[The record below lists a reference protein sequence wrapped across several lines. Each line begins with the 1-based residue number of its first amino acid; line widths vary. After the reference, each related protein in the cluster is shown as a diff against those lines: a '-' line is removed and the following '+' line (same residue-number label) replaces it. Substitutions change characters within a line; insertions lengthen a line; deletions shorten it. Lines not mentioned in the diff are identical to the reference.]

1 MNGIRGYHCICDKG
15 FTGSICEVVIPT
27 VPTNHSSSN
36 GTTNQPISIVESTT
50 NGTVNT
56 TLTTAATTTTKHTTK
71 NESMGR

>member
-1 MNGIRGYHCICDKG
+1 MNGIRGYHCICEKG

-36 GTTNQPISIVESTT
+36 VTTNQPINTIDSTT

-56 TLTTAATTTTKHTTK
+56 TLATSTTTKHTTK